1 MGAGIHGGFG
11 GTKGAEEHKAPVTA
25 TKDVRYTRRKQRGIY

>member
-11 GTKGAEEHKAPVTA
+11 GTKGAAEHNTPVTA
-25 TKDVRYTRRKQRGIY
+25 AKDVRYSKKKTEG